1 MIQRKQCDFGNKIND
16 DDNDNDD
23 DVIVHDDITAA
34 DCVIDYIMP
43 SVTQSL
49 VMPSLRP
56 KN

>member
-1 MIQRKQCDFGNKIND
+1 MIQRKQCDFGNEIND

-34 DCVIDYIMP
+34 DCVIDNIMP

-49 VMPSLRP
+49 VMQSL
-56 KN
+56 